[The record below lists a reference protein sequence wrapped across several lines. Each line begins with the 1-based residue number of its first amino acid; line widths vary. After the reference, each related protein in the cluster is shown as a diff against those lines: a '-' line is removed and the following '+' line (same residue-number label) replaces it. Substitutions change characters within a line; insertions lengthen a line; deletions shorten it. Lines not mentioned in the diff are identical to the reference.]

1 MKKRNTFPLI
11 LIVSMALILV
21 NVSSITDAQD
31 YTQFNLAGAKRR
43 LGKGRIND
51 IAYSQDGTRL
61 AVAAAAGI
69 WIYDAHTGDER
80 NILLG
85 HTNSVARVV
94 YAPDGTTLASGSRDG
109 TVRLWDVN
117 TGAPLKTFN
126 PRVADIV
133 SLAFSPD
140 GTTLACGG
148 HNHVQLLD
156 TVSGVSKV
164 TFKASTHM
172 VNTVAFSPDG
182 TTLVTGDWDPQIRLW
197 DTISGQLKAT
207 LTGHTAE
214 VRSVAFSPDGS
225 TLVSTSRDGTI
236 RLWEAGT
243 GVPKGILA
251 KNRDSCERVVFSPD
265 GSTIAAGSHRRL
277 YLLDAVSGQSKVDPY
292 AAMDMINS
300 LAFSPDGTTLA
311 GSDGAEVRLWDPI
324 SGEQKTT
331 LVRHTGRVNSVAF
344 SPDGI
349 TLASGNS
356 DATIRLWDAV
366 NGQLKAILIGHTDI
380 VESVAFSP
388 DGSTLASGSSDRMIF
403 FWDAA
408 NGQLKAIL
416 TGHTGAVESVAF
428 SPDGTTLASGSR
440 SGTILL
446 WDVASGKPKAAPME
460 HMAGVWSVAFSPDG
474 STLASAGGSTIRFW
488 DVANGK
494 PKAAPIEHDEVGS
507 VAFSPD
513 GTTLASGGEE
523 QVKLWDVA
531 TGAYKA
537 GQKGTAREVVF
548 SPDGSTLA
556 TATLWMED
564 VQLLDAAT
572 GALKTIFASS
582 SFGFNSFTFSP
593 DSRTLAAAT
602 RDGFIIFWELTPSLL
617 QPQEPTVVTLQPQP
631 DLPSMV
637 RLIYVFSSDATPHPN
652 IETRLDSLIKETQ
665 QFYAEQME
673 KHGFGRKT
681 FSFEK
686 DANGNAV
693 VHHLKALRPA
703 AGYLAGSY
711 DLRTELESQ
720 LDLEHHFYLVVLD
733 ASLEGVL
740 GTLCG
745 VAFPQYRGTGET
757 DTFEMVTDNRLA
769 MIYAFGECHSVGVAA
784 HELGH
789 LFGLEHD
796 YRDYRYVMNHGALIP
811 QLSYWAAEWLDV
823 HPALNPSQ
831 PASNNIATIDVLSSR
846 SNRLQFQVADADG
859 IHQAQLII
867 TESNPLSFCNGS
879 STLHGCQPLNGKA
892 DITFELTATEAS
904 MEATLQVIDMHGT
917 ITGRRFFIELD
928 VVTLVGD
935 VNKDGI
941 VNVLDLTVVASNF
954 GRRGRNDADVN
965 KDGIVNIIDLTLVA
979 AALGNTAAAPGVSA
993 PHLAAHMPTRAEVAA
1008 WLRHA
1013 RAVQRTDL
1021 TFQRGLRSLGQLLL
1035 ALTPQETAI
1044 LPNYPNPFNPETWI
1058 PYRLADP
1065 AHVRISIYTAHGRLV
1080 KTLKLGYQ
1088 AAGIYESRKH
1098 AAYWDGKNQFGEPVA
1113 SGVYFYTLSADAF
1126 RATRKML
1133 IWK

>member
-1 MKKRNTFPLI
+1 MEKRNTFPLVLI
-11 LIVSMALILV
+11 LLMALILG
-21 NVSSITDAQD
+21 NMSSITYAQD
-31 YTQFNLAGAKRR
+31 YTQFNLEGAKRR

-61 AVAAAAGI
+61 AVATSAGI
-69 WIYDAHTGDER
+69 WIYDAHTGAELD
-80 NILLG
+80 ILLG
-85 HTNSVARVV
+85 HTASVARVV
-94 YAPDGTTLASGSRDG
+94 YAPDGTTLASGSVDG
-109 TVRLWDVN
+109 AVRLWDVD
-117 TGAPLKTFN
+117 TGEFLRTLTA
-126 PRVADIV
+126 RVGSIA

-164 TFKASTHM
+164 SFKASTHM
-172 VNTVAFSPDG
+172 VDTVAFSPDG
-182 TTLVTGDWDPQIRLW
+182 TTLASGSWNPQIQLW
-197 DTISGQLKAT
+197 DVISGQPKAI
-207 LTGHTAE
+207 LTGHTGA

-236 RLWEAGT
+236 RLWEAVT

-251 KNRDSCERVVFSPD
+251 KNRTHCERVAFSPD

-292 AAMDMINS
+292 AAMDTINS

-344 SPDGI
+344 SPDGT

-366 NGQLKAILIGHTDI
+366 NGQLKATLIGHTDI

-403 FWDAA
+403 FWDVV
-408 NGQLKAIL
+408 NGQLKAVL
-416 TGHTGAVESVAF
+416 TGHTDVVESVAF
-428 SPDGTTLASGSR
+428 SPDGSTLASGGR

-446 WDVASGKPKAAPME
+446 WDVASGKPKAASME
-460 HMAGVWSVAFSPDG
+460 HTAGVWSVAFSPDG

-488 DVANGK
+488 DVASGK
-494 PKAAPIEHDEVGS
+494 PKAAPIEHDEVSS

-513 GTTLASGGEE
+513 GRTLASGGEE
-523 QVKLWDVA
+523 QVKLWDAA

-537 GQKGTAREVVF
+537 GQKGTSKDVVF

-556 TATLWMED
+556 TATLWAED

-572 GALKTIFASS
+572 GALKTIFGSS
-582 SFGFNSFTFSP
+582 SFDFRSFAFSP
-593 DSRTLAAAT
+593 DSRTLAAST
-602 RDGFIIFWELTPSLL
+602 SDGFIILWELAPSLL
-617 QPQEPTVVTLQPQP
+617 QPQAPTAVILQPQP

-693 VHHLKALRPA
+693 VHHLKSLRPA
-703 AGYLAGSY
+703 ARYTGGGR
-711 DLRTELESQ
+711 DLRAELESQ
-720 LDLEHHFYLVVLD
+720 LDMAQHFYLVVLD
-733 ASLEGVL
+733 ASFEGIL
-740 GTLCG
+740 GEDACG
-745 VAFPQYRGTGET
+745 VAFPEHRGTGGI
-757 DTFEMVTDNRLA
+757 DTFEMDNRLA

-789 LFGLEHD
+789 LFGLKHD

-831 PASNNIATIDVLSSR
+831 PESDNITTIDVLSSR

-867 TESNPLSFCNGS
+867 TESKPLSFCNGS
-879 STLHGCQPLNGKA
+879 SMLHGCQPLNGGA

-904 MEATLQVIDMHGT
+904 IEATLQVIDMHGT

-941 VNVLDLTVVASNF
+941 VNVLDLTLVASNF
-954 GRRGRNDADVN
+954 GKRGRNDADVN

-1021 TFQRGLRSLGQLLL
+1021 TFQRGLRSLEQLLS

-1065 AHVRISIYTAHGRLV
+1065 AHVSISIYTAHGRLV

-1133 IWK
+1133 IRK